1 MWFDV
6 SAALV
11 QLQAVGESA
20 TAVIRMTER
29 NGPKVAEVAEV
40 AEVAGYYL
48 QSLKSSPVTKTDGA
62 YPDAGKYL
70 DFLHLHGPATYGA
83 SATALGWGATR
94 AWQAEEQLVAAGLVL
109 HDRLGKAVI
118 APDKSVSGALQ
129 NQCLNPPV
137 APEIRA
143 AVFDISGKDERK
155 PNART

>member
-6 SAALV
+6 SAAVV
-11 QLQAVGESA
+11 QLQAMGESA
-20 TAVIRMTER
+20 PPVIRMAEM
-29 NGPKVAEVAEV
+29 NAPKIAEIAEVA
-40 AEVAGYYL
+40 APCP
-48 QSLKSSPVTKTDGA
+48 QILKPTSIARTDGL
-62 YPDAGKYL
+62 DANAGEYL
-70 DFLHLHGPATYGA
+70 DFLRLHGPSTYGA

-94 AWQAEEQLVAAGLVL
+94 AWQAEAQLVAAGLVQ
-109 HDRLGKAVI
+109 HDRLGKAAI
-118 APDKSVSGALQ
+118 APDKSVSGAVQ

>member
-6 SAALV
+6 SAAV
-11 QLQAVGESA
+11 GQLQAMGKNA
-20 TAVIRMTER
+20 PAVIRMTER
-29 NGPKVAEVAEV
+29 NGPKVAEIAEV
-40 AEVAGYYL
+40 AAHGP
-48 QSLKSSPVTKTDGA
+48 QNLKSSPVARPDGA

-70 DFLHLHGPATYGA
+70 DFLHLHGPSTYGA

-94 AWQAEEQLVAAGLVL
+94 AWQAEAQLVAAGLVQ

-118 APDKSVSGALQ
+118 APDKSVSGPVQ

-137 APEIRA
+137 APEIRV

-155 PNART
+155 PHART

>member
-6 SAALV
+6 SAAV
-11 QLQAVGESA
+11 AQLQALGENA
-20 TAVIRMTER
+20 PAVIRMTER
-29 NGPKVAEVAEV
+29 NGPKVAEIAEV
-40 AEVAGYYL
+40 AAPCAQNPKSGQVAR
-48 QSLKSSPVTKTDGA
+48 TDGLN
-62 YPDAGKYL
+62 PDAGKYL
-70 DFLHLHGPATYGA
+70 DFLHLHGPSTYGA

-94 AWQAEEQLVAAGLVL
+94 AWQAEAQLVAAGLVQ

-118 APDKSVSGALQ
+118 APDKSVSSAVQ

-143 AVFDISGKDERK
+143 AVFDISGKNERK

>member
-6 SAALV
+6 SAAVV
-11 QLQAVGESA
+11 QLQAMGESA
-20 TAVIRMTER
+20 PAVIRMTEK
-29 NGPKVAEVAEV
+29 NAPKIAEIAEVA
-40 AEVAGYYL
+40 APRA
-48 QSLKSSPVTKTDGA
+48 QNLKSSPVIKTDGP

-70 DFLHLHGPATYGA
+70 DFLRLHGPSTYGA

-94 AWQAEEQLVAAGLVL
+94 AWQAEAQLVAAGLVQ

-118 APDKSVSGALQ
+118 APDKSVSGAVQ

-143 AVFDISGKDERK
+143 AVFDITGKDGRK
-155 PNART
+155 TNART

>member
-6 SAALV
+6 SAAVV
-11 QLQAVGESA
+11 QLQAMGDNA
-20 TAVIRMTER
+20 PAVIRMTES
-29 NGPKVAEVAEV
+29 NGPKIAEI
-40 AEVAGYYL
+40 AEVAGHYP
-48 QSLKSSPVTKTDGA
+48 QNLKTSPVARTDGT

-70 DFLHLHGPATYGA
+70 DFLHLHAPATYGA

-94 AWQAEEQLVAAGLVL
+94 AWLAEAQLVAAGLAQ

-118 APDKSVSGALQ
+118 APDKSVSGAVQ

-143 AVFDISGKDERK
+143 AGFDISGKDERK
-155 PNART
+155 PNV